1 MKTSPRPTVTE
12 MARDTVLDLGH
23 LVGQHVLVAQ
33 LEVKAELQAM
43 SRRARLIAVL
53 ALLLTVGYTL
63 GMAGLAVIL
72 GGRTALGLPFVIIG
86 GAHLAA
92 AGLGLALSR
101 LGARGAPAMGSSA
114 AAINGT
120 LAALETFR
128 AR

>member
-1 MKTSPRPTVTE
+1 MRTTPRHSVTE
-12 MARDTVLDLGH
+12 MARETVVDLGH
-23 LVGQHVLVAQ
+23 LVGQHLRVAQ

-53 ALLLTVGYTL
+53 ALLVTVGYAL

-72 GGRTALGLPFVIIG
+72 GGRTAMGLPFVIIG

-92 AGLGLALSR
+92 AGLGLAVSR
-101 LGARGAPAMGSSA
+101 LGARGAPAMGSSTA
-114 AAINGT
+114 AMNGT

-128 AR
+128 GR